1 MSFWILPTSRAI
13 FAEARGRD
21 RYTGTGTRVMGDG
34 WSPDDDDNL
43 CFNEPHEQQE
53 DQPLSIDE
61 STVAR

>member
-21 RYTGTGTRVMGDG
+21 RYTGTRVMGDG
-34 WSPDDDDNL
+34 WSPDDDEHNL
-43 CFNEPHEQQE
+43 SFNKLHEQQE